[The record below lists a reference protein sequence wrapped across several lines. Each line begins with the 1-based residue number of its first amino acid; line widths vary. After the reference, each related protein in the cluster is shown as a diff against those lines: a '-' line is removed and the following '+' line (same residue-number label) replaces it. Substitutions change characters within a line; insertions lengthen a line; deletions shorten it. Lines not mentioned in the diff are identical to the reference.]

1 MFSKPHFEP
10 LLDCISDFRPP
21 VFDSVADCLTPDVAR
36 RIIAVEL
43 DPRAQVQIDQL
54 ARKANQGT
62 LSDEERRQY
71 EEFIEAI
78 DLLAIFQAKARLA
91 LSRQAG

>member
-1 MFSKPHFEP
+1 MVAATSQTVI
-10 LLDCISDFRPP
+10 DQ
-21 VFDSVADCLTPDVAR
+21 VFDSVAECLTPEVAR

-43 DPRAQVQIDQL
+43 DSRAQIRIDQL

-62 LSDEERRQY
+62 LMPQEREQY

-91 LSRQAG
+91 LSRQAS

>member
-1 MFSKPHFEP
+1 MVAATRQTIV
-10 LLDCISDFRPP
+10 DQ

-91 LSRQAG
+91 LSRPAG